1 MEFSFKDAKFFKQCI
16 DAVGS
21 LIDEGSFEVTK
32 EGLHL
37 RSLDPSQIAMVDFKL
52 LKGHAF
58 HSFDVEDPRTL
69 SVNLIDLSK
78 IIARSKGGEKVSIVF
93 DEKEGNK
100 LNIEFSGD
108 AKRSFKLPLL
118 DLREATM
125 PKEPKVALETNVKI
139 RAGHFKDM
147 LKDVVLVSSHLQ
159 MEAFDHQFNIEAHG
173 DSGDLK
179 IENSSKSQKDLEVS
193 APSETKAM
201 YPAEYLEKMVRAA
214 VDAEAVHLEFGT
226 NKPVKVKYKISEAEF
241 SFFLA
246 PRVESA

>member
-21 LIDEGSFEVTK
+21 LIDEGSFEITK

-52 LKGHAF
+52 PKGHSF
-58 HSFDVEDPRTL
+58 HSFDVEEPRTL
-69 SVNLIDLSK
+69 SINLLDLSK
-78 IIARSKGGEKVSIVF
+78 IISRSKGAEKVSIMF

-118 DLREATM
+118 DLRETSM
-125 PKEPKVALETNVKI
+125 PKEPKVALETTVKI
-139 RAGHFKDM
+139 RAGLFKDM

-159 MEAFDHQFNIEAHG
+159 MDAFDHQFNIEAHG

-179 IENSSKSQKDLEVS
+179 IENSSKTQKDLEVH
-193 APSETKAM
+193 APTETKAM
-201 YPAEYLEKMVRAA
+201 YPAEYLDKMVRAA
-214 VDAEAVHLEFGT
+214 IESEQIKIEFGS
-226 NKPVKVKYKISEAEF
+226 NKPVKIYYKISEAEF
-241 SFFLA
+241 QFFLA

>member
-21 LIDEGSFEVTK
+21 LIDEGSFEITK

-52 LKGHAF
+52 AKGHAF
-58 HSFDVEDPRTL
+58 HSFDVEEPRNL
-69 SVNLIDLSK
+69 SINLLDLSK
-78 IIARSKGGEKVSIVF
+78 IISRSKGSEKVSIMF

-118 DLREATM
+118 DLRETSM
-125 PKEPKVALETNVKI
+125 PKEPKVVLETTVKI

-159 MEAFDHQFNIEAHG
+159 MDAFDHQFNIEAHG

-179 IENSSKSQKDLEVS
+179 IENSSKTQKDLEVH
-193 APSETKAM
+193 APTETKAM
-201 YPAEYLEKMVRAA
+201 YPAEYLDKMVRAA
-214 VDAEAVHLEFGT
+214 IEGEQIKIEFGT
-226 NKPVKVKYKISEAEF
+226 NKPVKVYYKISEAEF
-241 SFFLA
+241 QFFLA